1 MHEKYTHSIQSNIDG
16 WIDQWLETTFNGAV
30 SLGSFAGVRLYSVEQ
45 NELTVKQ
52 CTSSYAL
59 QQQSQGLSRPVAPPS
74 AHPVDP
80 LRQIP
85 LLLLARCRSLQP
97 LTALGGGG
105 A

>member
-30 SLGSFAGVRLYSVEQ
+30 SLGSFGVRLYSVEQ
-45 NELTVKQ
+45 NELKQ
-52 CTSSYAL
+52 CTTLPTL

-80 LRQIP
+80 LRQV
-85 LLLLARCRSLQP
+85 LLARCRSLQP
-97 LTALGGGG
+97 LTAPGGGG

>member
-30 SLGSFAGVRLYSVEQ
+30 SLGSFEGVRLYSVEQ
-45 NELTVKQ
+45 NELKQ
-52 CTSSYAL
+52 FSTLPTL
-59 QQQSQGLSRPVAPPS
+59 QLQSQGLSRPVAPPS